1 MAKDKVKKGRKKEK
15 AAPIK
20 IPGDPITLPAG
31 MVPHLV
37 NQRIFDYLPHF
48 VAALKSMHDELV
60 LIRKAL
66 ED

>member
-1 MAKDKVKKGRKKEK
+1 MTKAKTKAKQEEK
-15 AAPIK
+15 ATIK

-37 NQRIFDYLPHF
+37 NQRVFDYLPHF

-60 LIRKAL
+60 LIRKAR